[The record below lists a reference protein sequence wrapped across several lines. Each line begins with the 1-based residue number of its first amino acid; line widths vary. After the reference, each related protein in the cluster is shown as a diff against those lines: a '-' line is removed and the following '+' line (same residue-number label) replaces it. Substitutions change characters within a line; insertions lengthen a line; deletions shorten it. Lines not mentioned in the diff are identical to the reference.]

1 MSKSGFRY
9 MVSIS
14 EPAFFSIMMSALES
28 YQVGHS
34 SDGSK
39 DNSMVEVYGNLWGYK
54 SQTQRN
60 ESILRVVMAD
70 ADLSAKAEP
79 DQTTPHPEAYIL
91 KTDFADAYFP
101 EIEYLGDFHSHP
113 YTEDETRSELTLQR
127 DDCHCRSRADMR
139 FADGLQ
145 KSGRPYRLQLVATI
159 FKRDKIVKRE
169 DGYIKEDS
177 SCIRFRYANM
187 TIWIKAYVFDMNGDT
202 FRKVADK
209 MVAILCPSAGVHV
222 NQIDAPN

>member
-1 MSKSGFRY
+1 MPKPGFRY
-9 MVSIS
+9 IVSIS
-14 EPAFFSIMMSALES
+14 ESAFFSIMMSALEA

-34 SDGSK
+34 SDASK

-79 DQTTPHPEAYIL
+79 DQTTPHPDAYII

-113 YTEDETRSELTLQR
+113 WTEGEKRSELTLER
-127 DDCHCRSRADMR
+127 DECYCRSPADTS
-139 FADGLQ
+139 FADTLQ
-145 KSGRPYRLQLVATI
+145 KSGRPYRLQIITTI

-169 DGYIKEDS
+169 DGYIKDDF
-177 SCIRFRYANM
+177 SCLRFRYANM
-187 TIWIKAYVFDMNGDT
+187 TIWIKAYVFDMNGDA

-222 NQIDAPN
+222 NHIETPN

>member
-1 MSKSGFRY
+1 

-14 EPAFFSIMMSALES
+14 EPAFFSIIMSALEA
-28 YQVGHS
+28 YQVGQS
-34 SDGSK
+34 SDARK

-79 DQTTPHPEAYIL
+79 SQTTPHPDAYIL
-91 KTDFADAYFP
+91 KTDFADCYFP

-113 YTEDETRSELTLQR
+113 YTEDEVKSELELQR
-127 DDCHCRSRADMR
+127 NKYHRSSPADKT
-139 FADGLQ
+139 FVKDLQ
-145 KSGRPYRLQLVATI
+145 KSGRPYRLQIIATI
-159 FKRDKIVKRE
+159 FKRDNMVERE
-169 DGYIKEDS
+169 GGYIKDDF

-222 NQIDAPN
+222 NQIEAHN